1 MNKKRRHQSFSGF
14 GLVRTKTY
22 VTNRKPKVAFQK
34 IKEVYG
40 DELERFKSK
49 REIGKE
55 IASLSKEETQVI
67 KSKVATLIKKQ
78 RIEHSVKI
86 TLIYSVIVLSIILS
100 YIILF

>member
-22 VTNRKPKVAFQK
+22 VTNRKPKVAFEK
-34 IKEVYG
+34 IKEIYG

-55 IASLSKEETQVI
+55 IASIRRLFIQLV
-67 KSKVATLIKKQ
+67 
-78 RIEHSVKI
+78 VK
-86 TLIYSVIVLSIILS
+86 
-100 YIILF
+100 